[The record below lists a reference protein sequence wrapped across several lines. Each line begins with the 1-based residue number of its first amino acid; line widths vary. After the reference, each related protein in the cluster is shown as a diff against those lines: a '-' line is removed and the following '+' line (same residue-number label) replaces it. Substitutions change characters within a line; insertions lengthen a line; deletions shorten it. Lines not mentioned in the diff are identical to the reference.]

1 MDLWPGNLDRIICRW
16 LCNPAILNSIF
27 LSLSILN
34 PKSKISTDKVIT
46 YCPSSTGCNVILF
59 KFLLWVVKFKII
71 FKLLQHIGKAA
82 LVTSAV
88 WRRIPNNQQMDQ
100 KHLHTLKCLCR
111 MLVQDTFCWP
121 AHTASGPPSWK
132 CRFAQESKIG
142 QESKF
147 AQESKIAQDTYSDV
161 ALHHL
166 WQAEVGSALRWRKC
180 VTYWLPPHVFRL
192 RWLHL
197 K

>member
-71 FKLLQHIGKAA
+71 SQFLPHIGKAA
-82 LVTSAV
+82 LVTSTV
-88 WRRIPNNQQMDQ
+88 CKNISLSKQLMHN
-100 KHLHTLKCLCR
+100 LKCIR
-111 MLVQDTFCWP
+111 HTFILWSVCVASWFKILLAHQTTLPLPLFP
-121 AHTASGPPSWK
+121 ARYQNLNTLP
-132 CRFAQESKIG
+132 
-142 QESKF
+142 
-147 AQESKIAQDTYSDV
+147 
-161 ALHHL
+161 HL
-166 WQAEVGSALRWRKC
+166 WQLDVGSALRWRKY
-180 VTYWLPPHVFRL
+180 VTYWLLPNVFRL
-192 RWLHL
+192 R
-197 K
+197 